1 MRSPEEFEQFLTQQI
16 EPRLRDLERERAA
29 VQAKRE
35 SVKLPVAWKIASA
48 AIGVALGAWGG
59 SIEVV
64 LIFAGLP
71 FLVDAWRVLRIPD
84 TATPRIRAELLA
96 PVIRFCDPSFVY
108 EPAGSI
114 PRDEFAA
121 SGLFDGVSWNRY
133 RGEDLVSGRHGSTA
147 FRCSELA
154 VTEVRK
160 RGKPTETEVVFRGL
174 FFTADFN
181 KAFAGRTVVLPD
193 RAERRL
199 GAVGR
204 AFQSIASGAGL
215 ELVELEDPEFES
227 AFVVR
232 STDPTE
238 ARYLLSPSL
247 MRRILAFHTN
257 TGSALRLS
265 FIGGHLRVAVPLP
278 GDLFA
283 IAMGAPLDVAQV
295 RAWMGELLFAT
306 SIVDELDLNTRI
318 WSKAPA
324 A

>member
-1 MRSPEEFEQFLTQQI
+1 MRSPEEFEAFLTQQI
-16 EPRLRDLERERAA
+16 APRLRDIERERAA
-29 VQAKRE
+29 VQTKRE
-35 SVKLPVAWKIASA
+35 SVKLPMVWKVASV
-48 AIGVALGAWGG
+48 AIGVALAAWRG
-59 SIEVV
+59 SFEPL
-64 LIFAGLP
+64 LIFAALP
-71 FLVDAWRVLRIPD
+71 FLVDFWRVLRIPD

-96 PVIRFCDPSFVY
+96 PVIQFCDPSFRY
-108 EPAGSI
+108 QPAGSI
-114 PRDEFAA
+114 ARATFEA
-121 SGLFDGVSWNRY
+121 SRLFEDVSWNRY
-133 RGEDLVSGRHGSTA
+133 HGEDLVSGRHGSTA
-147 FRCSELA
+147 FRFSELA
-154 VTEVRK
+154 VTEVKK
-160 RGKPTETEVVFRGL
+160 RGKRTETEVVFRGL
-174 FFTADFN
+174 FFAADFN
-181 KAFAGRTVVLPD
+181 KAFAGQTLVLPD

-204 AFQSIASGAGL
+204 AFQSIATGHGL
-215 ELVELEDPEFES
+215 ELVELEDPDFER

-247 MRRILAFHTN
+247 MQRILTFHAN

-265 FIGGHLRVAVPLP
+265 FIGGRLHVAVPLS

-283 IAMGAPLDVAQV
+283 IGRGAALDLAQV

>member
-1 MRSPEEFEQFLTQQI
+1 MRSHEEFEAFLTQQI
-16 EPRLRDLERERAA
+16 APKLRDIERERAA
-29 VQAKRE
+29 VHAKRE
-35 SVKLPVAWKIASA
+35 SVKLPMSWKIASV
-48 AIGVALGAWGG
+48 AIGIGLAAWRD
-59 SIEVV
+59 SVQLLV
-64 LIFAGLP
+64 IFAVLP
-71 FLVDAWRVLRIPD
+71 FLVDFWRVLRIPD

-96 PVIRFCDPSFVY
+96 PVIQFFDSSFRY
-108 EPAGSI
+108 QPAGSI
-114 PRDEFAA
+114 PRA
-121 SGLFDGVSWNRY
+121 SFEASRLFEDVSWNRY
-133 RGEDLVSGRHGSTA
+133 HGEDLVSGRHGSTV
-147 FRCSELA
+147 FQFSELA
-154 VTEVRK
+154 VTEAKK
-160 RGKPTETEVVFRGL
+160 RGKRTETEVVFRGL

-181 KAFAGRTVVLPD
+181 KAFAGETLVLPD

-204 AFQSIASGAGL
+204 AFQSIAGGRGL
-215 ELVELEDPEFES
+215 ELVQLEDPDFER

-232 STDPTE
+232 SSDPTE

-247 MRRILAFHTN
+247 MQRILTFHTN

-265 FIGGHLRVAVPLP
+265 FIGGRLHVAVPLP

-283 IAMGAPLDVAQV
+283 IGLGAPVDLAKV
-295 RAWMGELLFAT
+295 RAWMGELLFAI